1 MRGRTGRRGANSEKV
16 AIDQGWK
23 GIEFIDLSYWYI
35 LFTFVIEYSNQNSSF
50 LPWIILYFCVLKSK

>member
-35 LFTFVIEYSNQNSSF
+35 LFTFVIEYSNQNKYAYF
-50 LPWIILYFCVLKSK
+50 L